1 MSYAGFWHKWVKLL
15 VSSHC
20 PIYARAEHVFCLFWH
35 TLVWC
40 CVLRCSVAQPR
51 LVLRRCL
58 SYRISSCCSPRLP
71 VAFCPQQ
78 DNYQHGAPAPRQRF
92 PRVRKVAR
100 SEGGEAR
107 TGVSWGVSGGNI
119 HALQFGQDK
128 STAGKGFVNW
138 VVVYDA
144 YANTW

>member
-58 SYRISSCCSPRLP
+58 SCGISRCCPPRLP
-71 VAFCPQQ
+71 VPVHPQQ
-78 DNYQHGAPAPRQRF
+78 SNHQYGASAPRQRF

-107 TGVSWGVSGGNI
+107 TGVPWGVSGGNI
-119 HALQFGQDK
+119 PALQFWQDK
-128 STAGKGFVNW
+128 STAVKGFVNCI
-138 VVVYDA
+138 VLYCA
-144 YANTW
+144 CANKW